1 MLYSGSARDSQNVGH
16 PPLAAKTT
24 AHDSQ
29 LTVVVVVEV
38 WVLVVSVVVVVVVSV
53 VEDEVVEV
61 VVTPLVVTH
70 LAS

>member
-38 WVLVVSVVVVVVVSV
+38 WVLVVSVVVVSV